1 MKITLTKNISLRV
14 AIVYMKIKKD
24 VLRTDIREYLNG
36 KHFENSLINNRIN
49 EYFKE
54 IKIYDEAMHLTKKGE
69 TVKNT
74 GYLPTYEEGKYKIWF
89 TQEDD
94 YFGNDIMYFRREMPN
109 EKSSLEPLD
118 IVFDDENY
126 QQLPVIEK
134 EEEIG
139 CTNFSLVDK
148 NLIGKYLKNTENISV
163 TIILERGKQTYCTFS
178 GKLGKDNSTELN
190 SKKTLDLDENF
201 EDVITEIL
209 PNFDSNYNRLK
220 VSFKPENINFKIN
233 NYKCEWMGFS
243 GYIDNIDLMPIDKQ
257 NAIEWRNYI
266 LKEEISK
273 KYLSPN
279 DFASKVYEINE
290 KPAFEKYRN
299 ELDIPASKD
308 FKTETK
314 LEFWHLNAPIDLNPN
329 TQETNINEVISLGR
343 NEKISFA
350 ELVHKLGTNADND
363 LVIYYDQYVG
373 KEFQQKAAAAFME
386 SINGSKKII
395 LTDLSPEK
403 QKSII

>member
-233 NYKCEWMGFS
+233 NCKCEWMGFS

-329 TQETNINEVISLGR
+329 TQETNINEVI
-343 NEKISFA
+343 
-350 ELVHKLGTNADND
+350 
-363 LVIYYDQYVG
+363 
-373 KEFQQKAAAAFME
+373 
-386 SINGSKKII
+386 
-395 LTDLSPEK
+395 
-403 QKSII
+403 

>member
-126 QQLPVIEK
+126 Q
-134 EEEIG
+134 
-139 CTNFSLVDK
+139 
-148 NLIGKYLKNTENISV
+148 
-163 TIILERGKQTYCTFS
+163 
-178 GKLGKDNSTELN
+178 
-190 SKKTLDLDENF
+190 
-201 EDVITEIL
+201 
-209 PNFDSNYNRLK
+209 
-220 VSFKPENINFKIN
+220 
-233 NYKCEWMGFS
+233 
-243 GYIDNIDLMPIDKQ
+243 
-257 NAIEWRNYI
+257 
-266 LKEEISK
+266 
-273 KYLSPN
+273 
-279 DFASKVYEINE
+279 
-290 KPAFEKYRN
+290 
-299 ELDIPASKD
+299 
-308 FKTETK
+308 
-314 LEFWHLNAPIDLNPN
+314 
-329 TQETNINEVISLGR
+329 
-343 NEKISFA
+343 
-350 ELVHKLGTNADND
+350 
-363 LVIYYDQYVG
+363 
-373 KEFQQKAAAAFME
+373 
-386 SINGSKKII
+386 
-395 LTDLSPEK
+395 
-403 QKSII
+403 